1 MTDVNNLQQDH
12 ELGWDDEIEKESE
25 FIILPEGDYNFTV
38 GKVERGRFNGSEKMP
53 ACYKATVTLMIHS
66 DQGDVPITHNLFLH
80 TKTEGLLSAFFM
92 GIGQKK
98 KGEKLRMNWGAVTG
112 SKGRCKLEVRKF
124 ISNKSGEELQ
134 SNEVKKF
141 YEPTGFQPAQQAP
154 QASQTNYQAP
164 PAQQP
169 YAAPQNQAPFPTQAP
184 PANQSYPPTGQG
196 GFTPGA
202 F

>member
-1 MTDVNNLQQDH
+1 MADVNNYQQDH

-25 FIILPEGDYNFTV
+25 FIILPAGDYNFTV

-53 ACYKATVTLMIHS
+53 ACYKATITLMIHS

-80 TKTEGLLSAFFM
+80 TKTEGLLSAFFI

-98 KGEKLRMNWGAVTG
+98 KGEKLRMNWSTVTG

-141 YEPTGFQPAQQAP
+141 YEPTGYNPAQQAAP
-154 QASQTNYQAP
+154 QQTYQAP
-164 PAQQP
+164 PQAQQQ
-169 YAAPQNQAPFPTQAP
+169 PQQTYQAPFPTQQAP
-184 PANQSYPPTGQG
+184 QQAPFPTNGQQPG